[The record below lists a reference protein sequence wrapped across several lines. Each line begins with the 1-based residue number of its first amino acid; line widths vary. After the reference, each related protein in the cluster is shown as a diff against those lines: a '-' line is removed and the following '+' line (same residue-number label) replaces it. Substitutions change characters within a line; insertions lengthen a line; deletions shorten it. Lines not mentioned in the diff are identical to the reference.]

1 MHVGGGKGAALVSE
15 MGHPRRRSGK
25 RQALLRL
32 GYRTEP
38 AADSA
43 GKETHMGL
51 LDGKTAVITG
61 GTSGIGLATAAR
73 FLDEGARI
81 FITGRRQSEL
91 DAALAQLGDRASG
104 VRGDVGVGADLDRL
118 YAAVAESGR
127 GLDVVVA
134 NAGST
139 ATPGSDNLAGQTNP
153 GESIT
158 EFRADRIAGIPLG
171 RFAEPDEIANAALFL
186 ASDLASFSTGSTVT
200 ADGGANQ
207 I

>member
-1 MHVGGGKGAALVSE
+1 MDYQRCASCADIVEEGLQRREVGLSSDPHHLV
-15 MGHPRRRSGK
+15 RW

-104 VRGDVGVGADLDRL
+104 VRGD
-118 YAAVAESGR
+118 
-127 GLDVVVA
+127 
-134 NAGST
+134 
-139 ATPGSDNLAGQTNP
+139 
-153 GESIT
+153 
-158 EFRADRIAGIPLG
+158 
-171 RFAEPDEIANAALFL
+171 
-186 ASDLASFSTGSTVT
+186 
-200 ADGGANQ
+200 
-207 I
+207 